1 LGQKIE
7 NFEDLDIW
15 KLSIRLASD
24 IFKLSQKG
32 KLEKDFGTK
41 DQIRRASLSV
51 SSNIAEGFEYNN
63 NKQFL
68 RFLNYAKGSLG
79 ELRSQIYLL
88 KEVNYIDDKEF
99 QDLTNQSLNL
109 IKKVK
114 SLMNYLKTRI

>member
-1 LGQKIE
+1 MGQKIE

-15 KLSIRLASD
+15 KLSIKLASD

-41 DQIRRASLSV
+41 DQIRKASLSV

-88 KEVNYIDDKEF
+88 KEVGYINEEEF
-99 QDLTNQSLNL
+99 NNLTNQSLNL

-114 SLMNYLKTRI
+114 SLMNYLNTKI

>member
-1 LGQKIE
+1 MGQKIE
-7 NFEDLDIW
+7 TFEDLDIW
-15 KLSIRLASD
+15 KLSIKLASD

-68 RFLNYAKGSLG
+68 RFLNY
-79 ELRSQIYLL
+79 
-88 KEVNYIDDKEF
+88 
-99 QDLTNQSLNL
+99 
-109 IKKVK
+109 
-114 SLMNYLKTRI
+114 

>member
-15 KLSIRLASD
+15 KLSIKLASD

-88 KEVNYIDDKEF
+88 KEVNYIDEQEF

-114 SLMNYLKTRI
+114 SLMNYLNTKI

>member
-15 KLSIRLASD
+15 KLSIKLASD

-88 KEVNYIDDKEF
+88 REVDYIDEQEF

-114 SLMNYLKTRI
+114 SLMNYLNTKI

>member
-1 LGQKIE
+1 MGQKIE

>member
-1 LGQKIE
+1 MGQKIE
-7 NFEDLDIW
+7 TFEDMEIW
-15 KLSIRLASD
+15 KLSIKLASD

-68 RFLNYAKGSLG
+68 RFLNYSKGSLG
-79 ELRSQIYLL
+79 ELRSQVYLL
-88 KEVNYIDDKEF
+88 REVDYISEEEF
-99 QDLTNQSLNL
+99 NDLTNQSLNL

-114 SLMNYLKTRI
+114 SLMNYLKTKI

>member
-1 LGQKIE
+1 MGQKIE
-7 NFEDLDIW
+7 TFEDLDIW
-15 KLSIRLASD
+15 KLSIKLASD
-24 IFKLSQKG
+24 IFKLSQEG

-68 RFLNYAKGSLG
+68 RFLNYSKGSLG
-79 ELRSQIYLL
+79 ELRSQVYLL
-88 KEVNYIDDKEF
+88 REVGYINEEEF
-99 QDLTNQSLNL
+99 KDLTNQSLNL

-114 SLMNYLKTRI
+114 ALMNYLKTKI

>member
-1 LGQKIE
+1 MGQKIE

-15 KLSIRLASD
+15 KLSIKLASD

-88 KEVNYIDDKEF
+88 KEVGYINEEEF
-99 QDLTNQSLNL
+99 NNLTNQSLNL

-114 SLMNYLKTRI
+114 SLMNYLNTKI

>member
-7 NFEDLDIW
+7 NFEDLEIW
-15 KLSIRLASD
+15 KLSIKLATD
-24 IFKLSQKG
+24 IFKLSQNGELKS
-32 KLEKDFGTK
+32 DFGTK

-63 NKQFL
+63 NKQFI
-68 RFLNYAKGSLG
+68 RFLNYSKGSLG

-88 KEVNYIDDKEF
+88 REVNYISDKDF
-99 QDLTNQSLNL
+99 NDLTNQSVNL

-114 SLMNYLKTRI
+114 SLMNYLETKI

>member
-1 LGQKIE
+1 MGQKIE

-15 KLSIRLASD
+15 KLSIKLASD

-88 KEVNYIDDKEF
+88 KEVNYIDEQEF

-114 SLMNYLKTRI
+114 SLMNYLNTKI

>member
-15 KLSIRLASD
+15 KLSIKLASD

-41 DQIRRASLSV
+41 DQIRKASLSV

-88 KEVNYIDDKEF
+88 KEVGYINEEEF
-99 QDLTNQSLNL
+99 NNLTNQSLNL

-114 SLMNYLKTRI
+114 SLMNYLNTKI

>member
-1 LGQKIE
+1 MGQKIE
-7 NFEDLDIW
+7 TFEDLDIW
-15 KLSIRLASD
+15 KLSIKLASD

-68 RFLNYAKGSLG
+68 RFLNYSKGSLG
-79 ELRSQIYLL
+79 ELRSQVYLL
-88 KEVNYIDDKEF
+88 KEVGYINEEEF
-99 QDLTNQSLNL
+99 NDLTNQSLNL

-114 SLMNYLKTRI
+114 SLMNYLKTKI